1 MHVTATDVG
10 LFVIFLVVLVG
21 PFSIKLI
28 EKNLEAFLFV
38 MGVLAVSVARAWE
51 FKLVEEAIKEPLVK
65 GIVPAVLIA
74 GLIFHYG
81 RGPTERAMGWVLK
94 RIPLKL
100 VIFAV
105 VVLLGLGSSVIT
117 AIIAAL
123 LLVELVNILPLER
136 SARIN
141 VVIIACFSI
150 GLGAALTPLGEPL
163 STIAITKLQ
172 GPPYHATFFFLFD
185 KLAWYI
191 IPGIVAMGVLSLFF
205 GGKKKA
211 EKHILTENSETLK
224 DVAIR
229 GMKVYLF
236 VMALILLGEGMK
248 VVIDKYFSTVS
259 SKILF
264 WVNMVS
270 AILDNATLTAAEIA
284 PSLRLDQI
292 IAALMGLLISG
303 GMLIPGNIPNIIS
316 ANKLNITSKEWAILG
331 VPVGLITM
339 LLYFIWLFYIPVRP

>member
-1 MHVTATDVG
+1 VNATDIG
-10 LFVIFLVVLVG
+10 LFVIFLIVLIG
-21 PFSIKLI
+21 PFSVKVI
-28 EKNLEAFLFV
+28 ERNLEAFLFV

-65 GIVPAVLIA
+65 GIVPAVVIA

-81 RGPTERAMGWVLK
+81 RGPTESAMHWTLGK
-94 RIPLKL
+94 IPLKL

-105 VVLLGLGSSVIT
+105 VVLLGLASSVIT
-117 AIIAAL
+117 AIIASL

-150 GLGAALTPLGEPL
+150 GLGAVLTPLGEPL

-172 GPPYHATFFFLFD
+172 GPPYHASFFFLFD
-185 KLAWYI
+185 RLARYI
-191 IPGIVAMGVLSLFF
+191 IPGVIAMGILSLFF
-205 GGKKKA
+205 TGKKK
-211 EKHILTENSETLK
+211 TEEHLSKADSETLK
-224 DVAIR
+224 DVGMR
-229 GMKVYLF
+229 GVKVYLF
-236 VMALILLGEGMK
+236 VMALILLGGGMK

-284 PSLRLDQI
+284 PSLHMDQI

-316 ANKLNITSKEWAILG
+316 ANKLNITSREWAILG

-339 LLYFIWLFYIPVRP
+339 LLYFIWLFYIPAWP